1 MDLTDIVITTW
12 IMVALVKSIKNT
24 SKIKRINKERVN
36 REYNSTSDLSVE
48 EYQTRIGETV
58 LMYEDLEGDYWFVG
72 AGLFSIIA
80 HLYWH
85 NWYITVLIGVSIWV
99 VGWKFLAIRPFTNG
113 IPDNDK
119 KIDREIEDKLADV

>member
-1 MDLTDIVITTW
+1 MGIKEIVIIT
-12 IMVALVKSIKNT
+12 LVIVILIRTIYSS
-24 SKIKRINKERVN
+24 SKIKRINKKRAN
-36 REYNSTSDLSVE
+36 REYSSGVDLSAE
-48 EYQTRIGETV
+48 EYKTRLGEIE

-72 AGLFSIIA
+72 AAASSIIA

-113 IPDNDK
+113 IADNNETK
-119 KIDREIEDKLADV
+119 